1 MTARDLQV
9 RLQQDL
15 TELFKDGRYKTPDG
29 KMEPVHVFRQNLP
42 QRKSEEDE
50 DPFPYIIVAL
60 DSGGVKDQMTAH
72 KIAVVFRIGIY
83 DDDLT
88 NQGHASVLA
97 IMETMQQHYEESNT
111 LGPFAFNDDGDGFAW
126 ALQDEQSWPYF
137 FGAVG
142 MTWEAHAPRR
152 KANKFV

>member
-15 TELFKDGRYKTPDG
+15 TELFKDRRYKTPDG

-50 DPFPYIIVAL
+50 DPFPYITVVL

-83 DDDLT
+83 DEDLT
-88 NQGHASVLA
+88 NQGHASVLE
-97 IMETMQQHYEESNT
+97 IMEVNLHAGPEVRDGIHRKCPCFCCGRPTFSTGYPSGHWIQH
-111 LGPFAFNDDGDGFAW
+111 
-126 ALQDEQSWPYF
+126 
-137 FGAVG
+137 
-142 MTWEAHAPRR
+142 
-152 KANKFV
+152 

>member
-15 TELFKDGRYKTPDG
+15 TELFKDRRYKTPDG

-126 ALQDEQSWPYF
+126 ALVALLAEGVD
-137 FGAVG
+137 
-142 MTWEAHAPRR
+142 R
-152 KANKFV
+152 NKNLLHPKKED

>member
-15 TELFKDGRYKTPDG
+15 TELFKDRRYKTPDG

-42 QRKSEEDE
+42 QRKSEEDK
-50 DPFPYIIVAL
+50 DPFPYIIVVL

-72 KIAVVFRIGIY
+72 EIAVVFRIGIY

-126 ALQDEQSWPYF
+126 ALRRP
-137 FGAVG
+137 
-142 MTWEAHAPRR
+142 PRGGR
-152 KANKFV
+152 G

>member
-15 TELFKDGRYKTPDG
+15 TELFKDRRYKTPDG

-42 QRKSEEDE
+42 KRKSEEDE

-97 IMETMQQHYEESNT
+97 IMETMQQRLRGIQHPRP
-111 LGPFAFNDDGDGFAW
+111 LR
-126 ALQDEQSWPYF
+126 LQ
-137 FGAVG
+137 
-142 MTWEAHAPRR
+142 
-152 KANKFV
+152 

>member
-1 MTARDLQV
+1 MTARDLQI
-9 RLQQDL
+9 RLQKDL
-15 TELFKDGRYKTPDG
+15 IELFKDRRYKTPDG
-29 KMEPVHVFRQNLP
+29 KMEPVDVFRQNLP
-42 QRKSEEDE
+42 QRESEQAE
-50 DPFPYIIVAL
+50 DPFPYITVVL

-83 DDDLT
+83 DEDLT
-88 NQGHASVLA
+88 NQGHASVLE
-97 IMETMQQHYEESNT
+97 IMEAMQQHYEELNI
-111 LGPFAFNDDGDGFAW
+111 LGPFVVNDAGAGFAW